1 MAKLMRNMLLMAKTE
16 TTAGVD
22 AVPTAA
28 LNSILARGIAP
39 KPVNAEFADRDLIKP
54 YFGYTGQIQT
64 QSYSMIEFEV
74 ELAGSGS
81 LGVAPKFGPLL
92 KASGFTETVVATTKV
107 DYTPLTSVQSTVT
120 IHCFVDGIKHAMTNC
135 KGSVS
140 FALSAKGIPVM
151 KYVFTG
157 FVAIITDLANPA
169 GSDFTGFIAPLAVN
183 KVNTPTFT
191 IHSTAVKATEF
202 SIDMGNQIDYRNY
215 IGSEDVTFTNRTPKG
230 SATFEYDP
238 IATKDWW
245 TIVKLGTLN
254 PLQMIHGTVAG
265 NIVQIDAPKVQITD
279 PIQSDDNGLVMLGV
293 NLALQPNVGNDEILV
308 SVR

>member
-1 MAKLMRNMLLMAKTE
+1 MRNMLLMAKTE
-16 TTAGVD
+16 VTAGVD
-22 AVPTAA
+22 SVPTAA

-54 YFGYTGQIQT
+54 YFGYTGQIQV
-64 QSYSMIEFEV
+64 QAFSIIEFEV
-74 ELAGSGS
+74 ELAGSGA
-81 LGVAPKFGPLL
+81 LGVAPKWGSLL
-92 KASGFTETVVATTKV
+92 RACGFTETVVATTKV

-120 IHCFVDGIKHAMTNC
+120 IHCFLDGIRHVMTGC
-135 KGSVS
+135 KGLVS
-140 FALSAKGIPVM
+140 FPLNAKGIPVM
-151 KYVFTG
+151 KFVFTG
-157 FVAIITDLANPA
+157 LAGTITDLANPA

-183 KVNTPTFT
+183 KQNTPTFT

-202 SIDMGNQIDYRNY
+202 SIDMGNQVDYRNY

-245 TIVKLGTLN
+245 TIIKNGTLN

-265 NIVQIDAPKVQITD
+265 NIIQIDAPKVQISD
-279 PIQSDDNGLVMLGV
+279 PQLSDDNGLAMLGV
-293 NLALQPNVGNDEILV
+293 NLALQPNLGNDEILI